1 MTSAKLNIANSS
13 ELNNVGINL
22 IKKLVWLYFFLLIF
36 EGALRK
42 WVLPGLAAPL
52 LIIRDPVALLA
63 ILTAYKYKLLKF
75 NFYLNAMVVL
85 TLISFMVTMAFGHG
99 NFIVAIYGARIIL
112 LHITFMFIMGQILEH
127 EDVVKIGKAILIIS
141 IPMVFLTAMQF
152 YSPQTALVN
161 RGIGGSA
168 EGGGFNGG
176 AQGFFRP
183 PGTFSFTVG
192 NVQFFSLVSVF
203 VLYFVFNLKSINK
216 FIVIGSAFALIAAV
230 PLSIS
235 RGLLFQVIIGLM
247 FVGISI
253 SGNAKNFSK
262 LLSIVFFGFV
272 VLFILKDTE
281 FFQTATGAF
290 TERLE
295 TANESEGGMESMFL
309 DRFLGGLLG
318 ALTNSS
324 ELPLWGFG
332 LGMGTNV
339 GAQLL
344 FGSSVFLIAEGEWGR
359 TVGEMGPLL
368 GILIIFIRS
377 SFVFSLL
384 FKSYRKIKNGDIL
397 PWLIMSFGF
406 LLILQGQLAQP
417 TSLGFFVLLGGL
429 ALGSLNNT
437 SRDKN
442 DII

>member
-1 MTSAKLNIANSS
+1 MTSSKLNIATNN
-13 ELNNVGINL
+13 ELNSPGINL

-85 TLISFMVTMAFGHG
+85 TLISFMATMAFGHG

-112 LHITFMFIMGQILEH
+112 LHITFMFIMGQIIDH

-141 IPMVFLTAMQF
+141 IPMAFLTAMQF

-161 RGIGGSA
+161 RGIGGAA

-192 NVQFFSLVSVF
+192 NVQFFSVVSIF
-203 VLYFVFNLKSINK
+203 VLYFLFNLKNINK
-216 FIVIGSAFALIAAV
+216 FIVIGASFALIASV

-235 RGLLFQVIIGLM
+235 RGLLFQVLIGLI

-262 LLSIVFFGFV
+262 LLTILFSGLIVF
-272 VLFILKDTE
+272 LILKDTP
-281 FFQTATGAF
+281 FFQTATSAF

-295 TANESEGGMESMFL
+295 TANEAEGGVESMFL
-309 DRFLGGLLG
+309 DRFLGGLLS
-318 ALTNSS
+318 ALTGTDG
-324 ELPLWGFG
+324 LPIFGFG
-332 LGMGTNV
+332 LGLGTNV

-344 FGSSVFLIAEGEWGR
+344 FGSSMFVIAEGEWGR

-368 GILIIFIRS
+368 GILIILVRG

-384 FKSYRKIKNGDIL
+384 FKSYGKIKTGDIL
-397 PWLIMSFGF
+397 PWLMMSFGF
-406 LLILQGQLAQP
+406 LLLLQGQLAQP
-417 TSLGFFVLLGGL
+417 TSLGFFVLVGGL
-429 ALGSLNNT
+429 CLGSLNNK
-437 SRDKN
+437 SSDNN
-442 DII
+442 DMI

>member
-42 WVLPGLAAPL
+42 WILPGLAAPL

-85 TLISFMVTMAFGHG
+85 TLISFMATMAFGHG
-99 NFIVAIYGARIIL
+99 NFYVAIYGARIIL
-112 LHITFMFIMGQILEH
+112 LHITFMFIMGQVINH
-127 EDVVKIGKAILIIS
+127 DDVVKIGKAILIIS

-168 EGGGFNGG
+168 EGGGFSGG

-192 NVQFFSLVSVF
+192 NVMFFSVVSIF
-203 VLYFVFNLKSINK
+203 VLYFLFNLKKINK
-216 FIVIGSAFALIAAV
+216 FIIFGASFALIAAV

-235 RGLLFQVIIGLM
+235 RGLLFQVLIGLI

-253 SGNAKNFSK
+253 SGDAKNFGK
-262 LLSIVFFGFV
+262 LLTILFSGLIVIV
-272 VLFILKDTE
+272 ILKDTS
-281 FFQTATGAF
+281 FFQTATSAF

-332 LGMGTNV
+332 LGLGTNV

-344 FGSSVFLIAEGEWGR
+344 YGNSMFLIAEGDWGR
-359 TVGEMGPLL
+359 TIGEMGPLL

-377 SFVFSLL
+377 SFVFSLF
-384 FKSYRKIKNGDIL
+384 FKSYSKIKDGDVL
-397 PWLIMSFGF
+397 PWLLMSFGF
-406 LLILQGQLAQP
+406 LLLLQGQLAQP
-417 TSLGFFVLLGGL
+417 TSLGFFVLVGGL
-429 ALGSLNNT
+429 VLGSFKNNRPLQNNT
-437 SRDKN
+437 N
-442 DII
+442 